1 MIITHYVFFIII
13 PPMHIRYDL
22 TSSSSSG
29 GLGTLFSVN
38 SHFWGEGG
46 RGFEKKKKR
55 KEKLK
60 TRLVFA
66 F

>member
-1 MIITHYVFFIII
+1 MFFFFIF
-13 PPMHIRYDL
+13 PKMHIRYDL
-22 TSSSSSG
+22 TFSSSSSG

-38 SHFWGEGG
+38 SLFWGEGG
-46 RGFEKKKKR
+46 KGFEKK
-55 KEKLK
+55 KLK